1 MSYREWRE
9 QREIKYGMREEI
21 PMQEDYREGPK
32 PKRPVL
38 GQSLPYSLML
48 ATLNEYKRIVITTNS
63 LIERI
68 ATYSMY
74 SPQVSQYDRAG
85 GRSNQPQDISDRLA
99 KKEQLIRKLKRYM
112 MASNQVNDILYG
124 LENDIDPLDAL
135 YIRSVYG
142 RLQEEENKGRTKKL
156 INQLLSK
163 GVELPMIKV

>member
-9 QREIKYGMREEI
+9 QREIKYGMREET
-21 PMQEDYREGPK
+21 PMQEDYREIPK

-48 ATLNEYKRIVITTNS
+48 ATLNEYKRIMIATNS

-85 GRSNQPQDISDRLA
+85 GRCNQPQDISDRLA

-112 MASNQVNDILYG
+112 VASKPG
-124 LENDIDPLDAL
+124 
-135 YIRSVYG
+135 
-142 RLQEEENKGRTKKL
+142 K
-156 INQLLSK
+156 
-163 GVELPMIKV
+163 